1 MLNQIFLKLVRV
13 YQRWISP
20 LFFSACR
27 FYPSCSEYAAQALE
41 RYSFVRAVGLI
52 ISRLVK
58 CHPYHNGGA
67 DPLK

>member
-1 MLNQIFLKLVRV
+1 MLNQIFLKLIRA

-20 LFFSACR
+20 MFFPACR
-27 FYPSCSEYAAQALE
+27 FYPSCSEYAAQAIH
-41 RYSFVRAVGLI
+41 RYSYVKAVGLI
-52 ISRLVK
+52 SSRLFK